1 MVGEKYWSPLKNWS
15 LFNGFFTDKV
25 DPPLYSVLEYSV
37 VVLSLSIHYYFYW
50 SLYSKELI
58 GNCKERVF
66 QNFLLDPVN
75 VALGVT
81 GEFVRLGVAE
91 FGSSGVIIGVFELLT
106 NSISRIG
113 ETRLSLYRKNE
124 S

>member
-1 MVGEKYWSPLKNWS
+1 M
-15 LFNGFFTDKV
+15 
-25 DPPLYSVLEYSV
+25 
-37 VVLSLSIHYYFYW
+37 
-50 SLYSKELI
+50 
-58 GNCKERVF
+58 F

-91 FGSSGVIIGVFELLT
+91 FGSSGVIIGVVELLT